1 MTMPFDA
8 ASAAEISAHLQSL
21 RAGDSPTS
29 GGHVLAY
36 VYDSGLAAL
45 PMVAADA
52 LVAFAEVNALDP
64 TVFPSVAAVEN
75 DLVGW
80 GLDLL
85 HAPAQAAGSLT
96 SGGTESCMLAVKA
109 GRNRWRSKHP
119 QRTDR
124 PVALMPIT
132 GHSAFA
138 KGCDYFDVELRTLPV
153 DPETFTLDPQML
165 AAALADAGDR
175 VCLVV
180 VSAPSYAH
188 GVLDPIAACAELT
201 AAAEVPLHVD
211 ACIGGWV
218 LPFCE
223 TNGEPVPPWD
233 FRVPG
238 VTSLSVDLHKY
249 AYAPKGSSLLLF
261 ADAAY
266 RLHSYFAY
274 SDWPGYP
281 VVNTTMQSTK
291 SGAPMAA
298 AWAVIRAIGAGGY
311 ARLVADARRAT
322 AAIVAAV
329 EGIDGLQVVGVPATT
344 LVALGAD
351 PEADNPVDPFVLAD
365 RMKAR
370 GWFIQPQPSVHGLPR
385 TAHLTVQAVT
395 WPLIEEFCEALR
407 GAAAETRDIP
417 AASAPPELL
426 AAAEALDPK
435 TLSLADVAMLLA
447 FAGLDTANGP
457 QLPAE
462 SAHVQALLEALPIDL
477 RDMLLKGYFS
487 AIFTAERG

>member
-1 MTMPFDA
+1 MTLPSHA
-8 ASAAEISAHLQSL
+8 ASPAEISADLAAL
-21 RAGDSPTS
+21 RAGDSPTN

-36 VYDSGLAAL
+36 VYDSGLAQL
-45 PMVAADA
+45 PSIAADA

-64 TVFPSVAAVEN
+64 TVFPSVAVVEN

-80 GLDLL
+80 GLGLL
-85 HAPAQAAGSLT
+85 HASESAVGSLT
-96 SGGTESCMLAVKA
+96 SGGTESCLLAVKTA
-109 GRNRWRSKHP
+109 RNRWRASRPH
-119 QRTDR
+119 TTER
-124 PVALMPIT
+124 PVVLMPVT

-138 KGCDYFDVELRTLPV
+138 KGCSYFDVELRTLPV
-153 DPETFTLDPQML
+153 DPQTFTVAPQTV
-165 AAALADAGDR
+165 ADALAEAGER

-188 GVLDPIAACAELT
+188 GVLDPVAACAELT
-201 AAAEVPLHVD
+201 TAAEVPLHVD

-223 TNGEPVPPWD
+223 INGEQLPLWD

-238 VTSLSVDLHKY
+238 VSSISVDLHKY

-261 ADAAY
+261 SDAEY

-298 AWAVIRAIGAGGY
+298 AWAVVRAIGAEGY
-311 ARLVADARRAT
+311 ARLVADARQAT
-322 AAIVAAV
+322 AAIVDEVTA
-329 EGIDGLQVVGVPATT
+329 ISGLRVVGSPVST

-351 PEADNPVDPFVLAD
+351 PEAEQPIDPFVLAD

-370 GWFIQPQPSVHGLPR
+370 GWFIQPQPSVHGMPR

-395 WPLIEEFCEALR
+395 WPLIDEFCTALR
-407 GAAAETRDIP
+407 EAAAEARSAP
-417 AASAPPELL
+417 AAAAPADLL
-426 AAAEALDPK
+426 AAAQALDPG
-435 TLSLADVAMLLA
+435 TLSLTDVATLLT
-447 FAGLDTANGP
+447 FAGLDTSGGP

-462 SAHVQALLEALPIDL
+462 SANIQALLEALPTSL
-477 RDMLLKGYFS
+477 RDTLLKGYFS
-487 AIFTAERG
+487 AIFTPTRG